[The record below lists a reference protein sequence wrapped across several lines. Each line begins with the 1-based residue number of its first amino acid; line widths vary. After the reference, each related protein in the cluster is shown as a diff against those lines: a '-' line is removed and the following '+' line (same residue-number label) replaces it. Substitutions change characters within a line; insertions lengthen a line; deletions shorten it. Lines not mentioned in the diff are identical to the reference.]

1 MEQRVRAVM
10 EEYLELQHG
19 AGLHVRWQASPEA
32 VLTARFSISTTP
44 EAVLTVRSPNAGV
57 DGADLATPT
66 VTCKLDEA
74 SGSRMYNLTYRVKGT
89 RAGQL
94 A

>member
-1 MEQRVRAVM
+1 MRGCTHGGRHSQRQCSQRASA
-10 EEYLELQHG
+10 LPPQK
-19 AGLHVRWQASPEA
+19 
-32 VLTARFSISTTP
+32 
-44 EAVLTVRSPNAGV
+44 AVLTVRSPNAGV